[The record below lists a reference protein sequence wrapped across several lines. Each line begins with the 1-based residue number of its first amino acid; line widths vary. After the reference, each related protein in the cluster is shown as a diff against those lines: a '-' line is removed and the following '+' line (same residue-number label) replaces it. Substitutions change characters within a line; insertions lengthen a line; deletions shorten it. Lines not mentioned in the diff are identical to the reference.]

1 MVAKNVANTLI
12 LNIHDN
18 QRGSRVISD
27 HDVFIFLS
35 VRAVTE
41 QTLWDQ
47 LRGEETI
54 QIILKHLP
62 RENLVCKFIR

>member
-1 MVAKNVANTLI
+1 MVAKNVANTMI
-12 LNIHDN
+12 LNIQDN
-18 QRGSRVISD
+18 QRGSRVIS
-27 HDVFIFLS
+27 DVFIFLS